1 MLLKGVPQR
10 RAGSVEHASS
20 LLQIQHPPEAQ
31 DYLRQVQRELMCRQT
46 AAKVVGE
53 AEDNHIV
60 GSSRELAN
68 ERVAVVA
75 GDTSSS
81 SERQSVTGSATA
93 VGLAASR
100 RARSHRCTSDY
111 AILAQV
117 NNVTEC
123 MSSTMVATVGS
134 REHVAV

>member
-1 MLLKGVPQR
+1 MLLKGALQK

-20 LLQIQHPPEAQ
+20 LTQVQHPPEAQ
-31 DYLRQVQRELMCRQT
+31 DYLRQVQRESTCRQT
-46 AAKVVGE
+46 AARVVGE

-60 GSSRELAN
+60 GSLRQLAN
-68 ERVAVVA
+68 ERVAAVA

-81 SERQSVTGSATA
+81 SERQSVTRSATA

-111 AILAQV
+111 AILAKV

-123 MSSTMVATVGS
+123 MSSMMVATVGS